1 MNERNYSLGQVGD
14 HEIKQLKVFKMV
26 VDCGGFSAAETM
38 LNIGRSTISSHITNL
53 EARLNLVLCKRGR
66 GGFSLTE
73 EGRVI
78 YQMTENLLESLD
90 SFRTTVNNLNSSLTG
105 KLRIASSDNIS
116 LDPRC
121 YFPRLIQDF
130 SSTAPDVF
138 INTNVSSMAKI
149 ERMVLND
156 EADIGF
162 IPYHRKLEG
171 LEYFHLYN
179 DQCYLYCRQDHPLTT
194 MNEADQDIH
203 INTFPA
209 THAGLKPHE
218 SISTKIANM
227 NLKAVS
233 YFYDSRLA
241 LILSGQFIGFLPE
254 QYAQSYVDQE
264 QIVSIKPQN
273 NHYTLGIA
281 VIYKKTNQPNKAR
294 ELFLDILSR
303 IFKETRSAPY

>member
-1 MNERNYSLGQVGD
+1 MSDRNYSLGQVGD
-14 HEIKQLKVFKMV
+14 HEIKQLKVFKIV
-26 VDCGGFSAAETM
+26 VECGGFSAAETM

-53 EARLNLVLCKRGR
+53 EARLSLVLCKRGR

-78 YQMTENLLESLD
+78 YQMTENLLESLE

-116 LDPRC
+116 LDPRSN
-121 YFPRLIQDF
+121 FPTLIENF
-130 SSTAPDVF
+130 STSAPDVF
-138 INTNVSSMAKI
+138 ISTNVSSMAEI

-171 LEYFHLYN
+171 LEYFHLFN
-179 DQCYLYCRQDHPLTT
+179 DQCYLYCRQDHPLTK
-194 MNEADQDIH
+194 MSEADKKLH
-203 INTFPA
+203 VNTFPA

-218 SISTKIANM
+218 SISTQIANM
-227 NLKAVS
+227 NLTAIS

-241 LILSGQFIGFLPE
+241 LILSGKYIGFLPKE
-254 QYAQSYVDQE
+254 CAQPYVDRGEIVTINPE
-264 QIVSIKPQN
+264 QN
-273 NHYTLGIA
+273 YYTLGVA
-281 VIYKKTNQPNKAR
+281 VIYKKTSQPNKAR
-294 ELFLDILSR
+294 ELFLNILNNT
-303 IFKETRSAPY
+303 FKKTNSAPY